1 MSKKIII
8 LSFAALLMA
17 TVAMAQQGSKE
28 VKRTT
33 VVTAKPTAQTTI
45 AKSETKPVVRSAE
58 YEKRA
63 AERANHGRKESWGN
77 QKAPFKK

>member
-1 MSKKIII
+1 MSKNTIT
-8 LSFAALLMA
+8 LAALLFT

-33 VVTAKPTAQTTI
+33 AVAAKPTAQTTTT
-45 AKSETKPVVRSAE
+45 KVETKQVVRSAE
-58 YEKRA
+58 YNKRA
-63 AERANHGRKESWGN
+63 EERANRGRKESWGN